1 MGIVVRTPN
10 RVDLAGGTLDIY
22 PLYLFEGGSVTV
34 NIAIQLWSTTTIE
47 KQRDLKIHLKSDDLK
62 KEILFESFEACHVNN
77 ELDLLCR
84 AVLYYAPKQGFK
96 MTTKNEAPH
105 GSGLGASSALLMAV
119 SAGLNELGKSG
130 LSIAEII
137 DVGSSLEAQTI
148 RIPTGKQDYLAA
160 MHGGINAFRFSEA
173 GITRH
178 KIDYSRKEIEA
189 LESRMILSYTGIPHF
204 SGENN
209 WTIMRRY
216 IDGESSTVSALR
228 NIKGTA
234 LKMRD
239 AVIKRDWDAIAELLK
254 EEWENRKALAV
265 GVTTPVVE
273 HLMAKAKEAGAK
285 ASKLCGAGGGGCM
298 ITWVDPDKKERVSK
312 VLAKEGASLLP
323 FKVSE
328 EGLQIQSDR
337 SSKKISLSKKTLKS

>member
-1 MGIVVRTPN
+1 MVVRTPN

-34 NIAIQLWSTTTIE
+34 NIAIQLWSAASIQTHSASSVHIKSE
-47 KQRDLKIHLKSDDLK
+47 DLQ
-62 KEILFESFEACHVNN
+62 KELAFESLESLHVNN

-84 AVLYYAPKQGFK
+84 AVRHFSPKQGLK
-96 MTTKNEAPH
+96 LTTKNEAPQ

-119 SAGLNELGKSG
+119 AAGLNELGKNR
-130 LSIAEII
+130 LTIPEII
-137 DVGSSLEAQTI
+137 DVGASLEAQTI

-160 MHGGINAFRFSEA
+160 MHGGVNAFWFSEA
-173 GITRH
+173 GIKRDPI
-178 KIDYSRKEIEA
+178 KYSAKDIA
-189 LESRMILSYTGIPHF
+189 DLESRMILSYTGIPHF

-216 IDGESSTVSALR
+216 IDGESSTVNALR
-228 NIKGTA
+228 NIKQTA
-234 LKMRD
+234 LKMRE
-239 AVIKRDWDAIAELLK
+239 AVMARNWDAIAELLK
-254 EEWENRKALAV
+254 EEWENRKALAM

-298 ITWVDPDKKERVSK
+298 ITFVDPDKKAQVAK
-312 VLAKEGASLLP
+312 VLEKEGALLLP
-323 FKVSE
+323 FKVSI
-328 EGLQIQSDR
+328 EGLQIQKEQP
-337 SSKKISLSKKTLKS
+337 SKKIKAKKAKVV